1 MPRVSKTNHALH
13 AQSLWNIPARGLTLM
28 TAHRESWAL
37 KLSIPVHTSSRTTSK
52 DHPLVTGEN
61 AAAELF
67 LICSSGKAANVPK
80 PASVGIASSQI
91 RIAFG
96 VRMFDEMRNFCLLQK
111 FLPVG
116 SSFFLRTA

>member
-1 MPRVSKTNHALH
+1 VEHSGAWFDIDDGSSRKLGVEALDTR
-13 AQSLWNIPARGLTLM
+13 S
-28 TAHRESWAL
+28 S
-37 KLSIPVHTSSRTTSK
+37 SSRTTSK

>member
-1 MPRVSKTNHALH
+1 
-13 AQSLWNIPARGLTLM
+13 
-28 TAHRESWAL
+28 
-37 KLSIPVHTSSRTTSK
+37 
-52 DHPLVTGEN
+52 LVTGEN

-96 VRMFDEMRNFCLLQK
+96 VRMFDEMRNFCLLRK

-116 SSFFLRTA
+116 SSFFLRTLCVAAGGRLAFPTIFSVNRMGRCRKSALTCRRLQ